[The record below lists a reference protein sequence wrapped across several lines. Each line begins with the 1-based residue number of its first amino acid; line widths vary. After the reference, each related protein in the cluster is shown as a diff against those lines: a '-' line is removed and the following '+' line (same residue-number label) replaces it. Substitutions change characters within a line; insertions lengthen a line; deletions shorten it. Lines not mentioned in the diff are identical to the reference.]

1 MDTKIQIKDFLT
13 GELFEPKKSNQHFS
27 CRANQIRY
35 NNLLAK
41 KKRLIKAP
49 YDNPLDKNRTILKRI
64 LGNQEEVVKSRDFL
78 EGAGYNFKYHQYQI
92 TIDKINGIT
101 AKGIYEF
108 LIFCIDNNNYKIQ
121 NNGTAIRNK

>member
-41 KKRLIKAP
+41 KKRSKKAP
-49 YDNPLDKNRTILKRI
+49 YDIPLDKNRTILKRI

-92 TIDKINGIT
+92 IIDKLKGIT
-101 AKGIYEF
+101 AKGIYEY
-108 LIFCIDNNNYKIQ
+108 LIIYMDNNNYKIKKYA
-121 NNGTAIRNK
+121 NDVRNQ